1 MRTEDT
7 EEGYTPSD
15 YLELSCSGN
24 RKESVKPEFRKSAFI
39 RAFIFSIAALPMMA
53 GVAFDAASI
62 RVNNSG
68 GEINN
73 RPAEEKVL
81 IEPRSITMTN
91 VTLVRCMKE
100 AYGVYPFQIGAP
112 DWMNSIRYDIAART
126 ANAAP
131 EDQLRLMLQQLLAER
146 FHLSLHHEHR
156 DLSVY
161 SLIRGKQEPR
171 LRDAEHPDATSM
183 GMSDGAVLFR
193 GYSIGDFIATLAG
206 PPFRVDRLSCEI
218 HDRSRALDRRNERFG
233 AVGRLP
239 PDACDARN
247 PRAGLVLP
255 LTGPEASGQHEHFM
269 ALVGPGPAQRRPQ
282 EPRAAGDD
290 NLHATV
296 GRQPTA

>member
-1 MRTEDT
+1 MVVRTEDA
-7 EEGYTPSD
+7 EERYTASD
-15 YLELSCSGN
+15 YLELSSSGN

-39 RAFIFSIAALPMMA
+39 RAFIFSIAALPMTA
-53 GVAFDAASI
+53 GIAFDAASI

-206 PPFRVDRLSCEI
+206 PPFRVDRPVRDMTGLPGKYDFELKISADGAGMKSVFEEMLRGGGDAPSVI
-218 HDRSRALDRRNERFG
+218 HLIQEQLGLRFQAEKTSLDFLVVDG
-233 AVGRLP
+233 A
-239 PDACDARN
+239 DK
-247 PRAGLVLP
+247 
-255 LTGPEASGQHEHFM
+255 S
-269 ALVGPGPAQRRPQ
+269 
-282 EPRAAGDD
+282 
-290 NLHATV
+290 
-296 GRQPTA
+296 PTAN